1 MSVLKLIG
9 LLEKVEQYLGQH
21 TYRDAK
27 VLAYIFQS
35 EHSAV
40 YYQSIIKDMNISAV
54 SATRSL
60 KLLSE
65 SDIITISMDNEDT
78 RKKSVSLTDKGNELK
93 AYVIEIFSNKN

>member
-21 TYRDAK
+21 SFKDAK
-27 VLAYIFQS
+27 VLAYLFQS
-35 EHSAV
+35 EHSV
-40 YYQSIIKDMNISAV
+40 IYYQSIIKDMNISAV